1 MLECKQCLLL
11 CLSSAAP
18 SACAGKPKFAGAPVI
33 ANQVQK
39 VRGSIKTSDTVGL
52 QSYSTV
58 VPFGETDLNLT
69 LARLENCTHGGPL
82 DICSLCEAV
91 RGTVHVCVYMRA
103 CVCMCVSVR
112 DCACLCVCVHAVHA
126 CGSMRQ
132 AVGDGM
138 FLHVHKS

>member
-11 CLSSAAP
+11 CLSSTAP

-33 ANQVQK
+33 ANEVQK
-39 VRGSIKTSDTVGL
+39 VRGGIKTSDTVGL

-91 RGTVHVCVYMRA
+91 RGTVHVCVYVRVYVCMRVYA
-103 CVCMCVSVR
+103 RVCVHVRVCVCVCVCMQF
-112 DCACLCVCVHAVHA
+112 
-126 CGSMRQ
+126 M
-132 AVGDGM
+132 
-138 FLHVHKS
+138 HVDPCDKL